1 MPGVIR
7 AEGGLMDGFA
17 FAPQVAAVI
26 GASAG
31 ALLLAP
37 FGRVFRRQ
45 PKPVPVP
52 EAPSLCVV
60 PFATFMAK
68 LVGDIRD
75 DPDIYDQQQGFYL
88 SHQIDSMAVEL
99 AKSLKAEPHNPVAV
113 REAMLALPGAAILE
127 KQRLLGDP
135 RFAGAL
141 KAWEARHKLRISEAA
156 TIPDE
161 ARKAKEIAKLRRAEA
176 RATLYF
182 VPPAE
187 TEVCGVKQTR
197 AERVPRSPAND
208 AAGVAPPERRDGS
221 AAAPVEA
228 QVAARAP
235 GGNGPGAAK
244 SKRKTRTI
252 ADVRDQSIPVR
263 RAA

>member
-1 MPGVIR
+1 
-7 AEGGLMDGFA
+7 MDGFA

-37 FGRVFRRQ
+37 FSRVFRRQ
-45 PKPVPVP
+45 PKPVPAP
-52 EAPSLCVV
+52 EAASLCVV
-60 PFATFMAK
+60 PFDAFMAK

-99 AKSLKAEPHNPVAV
+99 AKSLRAEPHNPVAV

-141 KAWEARHKLRISEAA
+141 KAWEARQKVRIAEAA

-161 ARKAKEIAKLRRAEA
+161 VRKAREIAKLSRAEA

-187 TEVCGVKQTR
+187 AEVFGIKQTR
-197 AERVPRSPAND
+197 AERVPRAPADD
-208 AAGVAPPERRDGS
+208 AAGAGPLERRE
-221 AAAPVEA
+221 APAGAPATA
-228 QVAARAP
+228 QDAARAA

-244 SKRKTRTI
+244 AKRKPRTL
-252 ADVRDQSIPVR
+252 AAVRAEAEQR